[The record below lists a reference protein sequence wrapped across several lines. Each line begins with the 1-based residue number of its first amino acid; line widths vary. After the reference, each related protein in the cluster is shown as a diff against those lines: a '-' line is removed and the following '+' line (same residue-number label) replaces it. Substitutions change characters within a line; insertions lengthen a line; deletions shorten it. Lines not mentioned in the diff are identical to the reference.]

1 MRPCVFVSR
10 LYNAFAMEAGFGQFH
25 LYLRPVNFESTS
37 HKGKAD
43 HLPPLFITSVLE
55 DDSCVDR

>member
-1 MRPCVFVSR
+1 
-10 LYNAFAMEAGFGQFH
+10 MEAGFGQFH
-25 LYLRPVNFESTS
+25 LYLRPMNFESTS
-37 HKGKAD
+37 HKQKAD